1 MNEKALTADS
11 NATQTLS
18 LPRRMLGY
26 GAIAAAMPYIFVKM
40 NWLAGGTLGMNDPA
54 FFANPT
60 FYFANIVTFLMDA
73 LAVLLALALT
83 EKWGMRVPP
92 LMILFPMWAAS
103 GLLLPIVF
111 ILLFSPL
118 ASETRVVAHSENNLE
133 PLRSWVFMMVYGCF
147 AAQGILLSGTFALY
161 ARARWGN
168 LAARIRTVENA
179 AAINAL
185 ARFLTGAAAVLSI
198 FAGICGTAWAA
209 GIDLGALSVMPNSKS
224 GIFYVTSA
232 VHAAFAF
239 VAAIGALLLFYS
251 VSKPRTLNWWLIL
264 SLIWIGSA
272 AMFTWSGWEIFTS
285 LGINNELNSPAANFL
300 RMIKICAALLLVVTA
315 AFVVVQRAQQQSND
329 KV

>member
-1 MNEKALTADS
+1 
-11 NATQTLS
+11 
-18 LPRRMLGY
+18 
-26 GAIAAAMPYIFVKM
+26 
-40 NWLAGGTLGMNDPA
+40 MNDPA

-60 FYFANIVTFLMDA
+60 FYFANIVTFLMNA

-83 EKWGMRVPP
+83 EKWGMHVPP

-118 ASETRVVAHSENNLE
+118 AQQMPVAANSEDNLE
-133 PLRSWVFMMVYGCF
+133 PLQSWVFMMVYGCF

-168 LAARIRTVENA
+168 LVARIRTVENA
-179 AAINAL
+179 AATNAL
-185 ARFLTGAAAVLSI
+185 ERFLTGAAAVLSI
-198 FAGICGTAWAA
+198 IAGICGAAWAA
-209 GIDLGALSVMPNSKS
+209 GVDLGALSVTPNAKS
-224 GIFYVTSA
+224 GIFFVTSA
-232 VHAAFAF
+232 VHAAFDF
-239 VAAIGALLLFYS
+239 VAAIGAMLFFYS

-285 LGINNELNSPAANFL
+285 LGINNELNSPPANFL

-315 AFVVVQRAQQQSND
+315 AFVVAQGSETKQSGN
-329 KV
+329 KI